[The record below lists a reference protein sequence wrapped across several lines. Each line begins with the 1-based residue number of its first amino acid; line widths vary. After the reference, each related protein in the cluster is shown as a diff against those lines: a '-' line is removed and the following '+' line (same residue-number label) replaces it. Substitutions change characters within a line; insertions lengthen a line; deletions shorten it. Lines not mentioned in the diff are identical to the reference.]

1 MTKSINAVISI
12 YLICAIVLLF
22 FDHQSN
28 FMGFIVESNVQLN
41 KKHGNHLYW
50 QDNVQSMNLHNL
62 KTLRVLRNTQK

>member
-1 MTKSINAVISI
+1 
-12 YLICAIVLLF
+12 
-22 FDHQSN
+22 
-28 FMGFIVESNVQLN
+28 MGFIVESNVQLN